1 MMPTLGVGLGR
12 TGAGPTRTRHVF
24 ESSQCLQGWES
35 GSSPHL
41 GHSVFAGQGPF
52 GPLTVH
58 KSSFMGHFGGLF
70 RWRPLPWPA
79 APFLRFGGDS
89 GLVSSP

>member
-12 TGAGPTRTRHVF
+12 TGAGLTRTRHVF

-52 GPLTVH
+52 GASDCAQIFFYGPLRGPFSLAAVAVA
-58 KSSFMGHFGGLF
+58 GGSI
-70 RWRPLPWPA
+70 P
-79 APFLRFGGDS
+79 
-89 GLVSSP
+89 